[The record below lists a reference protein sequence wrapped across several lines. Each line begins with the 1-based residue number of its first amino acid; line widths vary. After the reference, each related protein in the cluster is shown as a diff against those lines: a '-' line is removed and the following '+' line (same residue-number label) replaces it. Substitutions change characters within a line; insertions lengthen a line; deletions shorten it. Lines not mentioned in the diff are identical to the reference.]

1 MSTGPSVFS
10 GAVTAPRERATAGLQ
25 ALWLLCLAHFCVD
38 LYSSGLSSFQPL
50 LVDKLHLSLT
60 QAGLLGGML
69 TLSSSVAQ
77 PLYGMLSDR
86 FHSRMFTVLAPAM
99 AGVFITA
106 LGIAPTFGWAL
117 GLVVL
122 GGAGIASFHPQ
133 GSAWATASV
142 KDSHGRWMAIFISAG
157 TLGWALGPSLL
168 TAVITRFQF
177 ESVIWTAI
185 PGLAATALLFL
196 ALPPYERGTAK
207 KFDIGPLR
215 AVWKPLFLLYMAVF
229 VRSVVQQTYTQF
241 LPLYLHRER
250 GFSLPE
256 AAHSLTAYLVA
267 GAIGGFVGGNLSD
280 RLGARKVILW
290 SFAGSVP
297 FLALFYATTGWV
309 SLAGLIAGGL
319 ILLFT
324 IPVNVVVAQKLVPS
338 QAGTISALMM
348 GFAWG
353 MAGLIF
359 IPLTGWISDQFSLR
373 VAMSS
378 LLVFPVLGILF
389 THFLPEEL

>member
-1 MSTGPSVFS
+1 MSTGPSVFP
-10 GAVTAPRERATAGLQ
+10 GAVTAPGEHRKTGLQ
-25 ALWLLCLAHFCVD
+25 ALSLLCIAHFCID

-50 LVDKLHLSLT
+50 LVDKLGLT
-60 QAGLLGGML
+60 LTEAGLLGGLL

-77 PLYGMLSDR
+77 PLYGILSDR
-86 FHSRMFTVLAPAM
+86 FRSRLFTALAPAV

-106 LGIAPTFGWAL
+106 LGVAPTYSWAL
-117 GLVVL
+117 ALVVL
-122 GGAGIASFHPQ
+122 GGVGIASFHPQ

-142 KDSHGRWMAIFISAG
+142 RDSHGRWMAVFISAG
-157 TLGWALGPSLL
+157 TFGWALGPSLL
-168 TAVITRFQF
+168 TAVISRFGF
-177 ESVIWTAI
+177 ENVLWTSI
-185 PGLAATALLFL
+185 PGLATTLFLLFM
-196 ALPPYERGTAK
+196 LPPYERGEAR
-207 KFDIGPLR
+207 KFDLAPLK

-241 LPLYLHRER
+241 LPLYLNRER
-250 GFSLPE
+250 GFSLSE

-280 RLGARKVILW
+280 RFGARKVILW

-297 FLALFYATTGWV
+297 FLALFYAATGWL
-309 SLAGLIAGGL
+309 SQAGLVAGGL

-324 IPVNVVVAQKLVPS
+324 IPVNVVVAQRLVPS

-348 GFAWG
+348 GFSWG

-373 VAMSS
+373 IAMSS
-378 LLVFPVLGILF
+378 LLIFPVLGIFF
-389 THFLPEEL
+389 TRLLPEDM

>member
-1 MSTGPSVFS
+1 MSTPPSVFS
-10 GAVTAPRERATAGLQ
+10 ETAAAPRERIRTGLQ
-25 ALWLLCLAHFCVD
+25 ALWLLCIAHFCVD

-60 QAGLLGGML
+60 QAGLLGGLL
-69 TLSSSVAQ
+69 TLSSSVTQ
-77 PLYGMLSDR
+77 PLYGILSDR
-86 FHSRMFTVLAPAM
+86 FRSRLFTALAPAT
-99 AGVFITA
+99 AGIFITA
-106 LGIAPTFGWAL
+106 LGIAPTYGWAL
-117 GLVVL
+117 LLVVL

-133 GSAWATASV
+133 GTAWATASV
-142 KDSHGRWMAIFISAG
+142 KTSHGRWMAVFISAG
-157 TLGWALGPSLL
+157 TFGWALGPTVL
-168 TAVITRFQF
+168 TAIVSRFGF
-177 ESVIWTAI
+177 ENVVWAAI
-185 PGLAATALLFL
+185 PGIATTLFL
-196 ALPPYERGTAK
+196 LITLPAYQRGEGR
-207 KFDIGPLR
+207 KFDLEPLR

-250 GFSLPE
+250 GFSITD

-280 RLGARKVILW
+280 RFGARKVILW

-297 FLALFYATTGWV
+297 FLALFYATTGWM
-309 SLAGLIAGGL
+309 SMAGLIAGGL

-324 IPVNVVVAQKLVPS
+324 IPVNVVVAQQLVPT

-359 IPLTGWISDQFSLR
+359 IPLTGWISDHFSLR
-373 VAMSS
+373 IAMSS
-378 LLVFPVLGILF
+378 LLIFPLLGIFF
-389 THFLPEEL
+389 THLLPEEL